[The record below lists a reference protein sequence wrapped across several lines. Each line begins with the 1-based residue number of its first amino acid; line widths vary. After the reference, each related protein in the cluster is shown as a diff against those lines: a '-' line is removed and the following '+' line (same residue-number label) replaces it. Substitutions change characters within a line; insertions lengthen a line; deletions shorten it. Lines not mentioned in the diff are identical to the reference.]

1 MVGMGRGSAPQMGN
15 GSVELQLPTGAPP
28 ITPPPVLSRCRVN
41 TVPELGWLPQEF
53 LRLALLMC
61 ESGVT
66 NRLETQNFASGGHKK
81 KVDGLSLRK
90 LGSLRKLEEAFSWC
104 LRGVAR
110 GGSVRLPNVN
120 LRVDRRNTQKYFSR
134 KKDWGGTFSR
144 APASVIG

>member
-1 MVGMGRGSAPQMGN
+1 MGN

-28 ITPPPVLSRCRVN
+28 VTPPPVLSRRRVN
-41 TVPELGWLPQEF
+41 IVPELGWLPQDF

-66 NRLETQNFASGGHKK
+66 KRLETQTFASGGHTK

-120 LRVDRRNTQKYFSR
+120 LRVDRKSTSTLVER
-134 KKDWGGTFSR
+134 KTGAALLVEPLHR
-144 APASVIG
+144 